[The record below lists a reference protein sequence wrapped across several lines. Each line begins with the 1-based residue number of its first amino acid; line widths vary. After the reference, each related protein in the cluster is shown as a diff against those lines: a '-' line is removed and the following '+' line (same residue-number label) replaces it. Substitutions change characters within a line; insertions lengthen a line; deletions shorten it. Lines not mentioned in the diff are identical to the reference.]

1 MQLLNSLQDQLLK
14 SSPNRLLDA
23 LQDILQNVRIESNFR
38 ITHPDYKPLELPT
51 ETLTRFQQVPQ
62 NLQDKY
68 LSLQLR
74 NFLYGIYYSGSLRST
89 LALNTDS
96 DGLALHQKLEN
107 NTFLGIDIE
116 FFARLHESNCG
127 EGYFNPGWRVLR
139 QENDGSLAVKANNL
153 TLHIE
158 RKRHLQVTDQLA
170 TVGDLVAIWTPRN
183 RVQNGFYMAVG
194 NAGPEN
200 HGNLDGHF
208 KTVRIYFNLSSE
220 GAVAVMR
227 CITRQLNKIKLPF
240 TFKVLYNP
248 SDYGRYDSGVLY
260 FEKSNYEVV
269 RQVIQTVYKE
279 NQVHFQK
286 QVPLFTKVL
295 APGLA
300 LAEEPNRKFSIQES
314 FGMNRCKIVAN
325 GLLEAWQKGDNS
337 PEGGMQTILQ
347 HFALLG
353 IDLQRSY
360 LNANS
365 EDIYTQLSL

>member
-1 MQLLNSLQDQLLK
+1 MQQLNSLQDQLPS
-14 SSPNRLLDA
+14 SSPNQLLDA
-23 LQDILQNVRIESNFR
+23 LQDIVRNVQIESNFR
-38 ITHPDYKPLELPT
+38 IIHPNYKPLELPT
-51 ETLTRFQQVPQ
+51 ETSSRFQQIPQ

-74 NFLYGIYYSGSLRST
+74 NFLYGIYYSGSLRAA
-89 LALNTDS
+89 LAVDTDS

-127 EGYFNPGWRVLR
+127 KGYFDPGWRVLR
-139 QENDGSLAVKANNL
+139 QENDGSLAVKKGGL

-158 RKRHLQVTDQLA
+158 RNRHLQLTEQSA

-183 RVQNGFYMAVG
+183 RVQNGFYVAVG
-194 NAGPEN
+194 NAGQEN
-200 HGNLDGHF
+200 HSNSDGHSE
-208 KTVRIYFNLSSE
+208 TVRIYFNLSSE

-227 CITRQLNKIKLPF
+227 CITWQLNEIQLPF

-248 SDYGRYDSGVLY
+248 SDYGRFDSGVLY
-260 FEKSNYEVV
+260 FNKSNYGFV
-269 RQVIQTVYKE
+269 RQVLQTAYKE
-279 NQVHFQK
+279 YQLYFK
-286 QVPLFTKVL
+286 IEVPLFTKFL

-300 LAEEPNRKFSIQES
+300 LAEEPNHKFFTQES
-314 FGMNRCKIVAN
+314 FGQNRCKIVAN
-325 GLLEAWQKGDNS
+325 SLLEAWQKGDSS
-337 PEGGMQTILQ
+337 PEARMTTILQ

-365 EDIYTQLSL
+365 EDIYTPLNL